1 MQLLYNKDFTEL
13 LENFYTLTGIR
24 VVLFDEAYRELV
36 SYPAGKVT
44 FCNTMKKI
52 PSFCEKCA
60 ISDRNSFERA
70 KTTKKLTV
78 FTCHAGLT
86 EATVPIME
94 KDKIIGYMMFGQI
107 TDEKNKELVFSH
119 LKEIC
124 SSYETNGNIDE
135 LIRKIKYKNKKQIQ
149 AASKILDSFTSY
161 VQYKEMVFLSKKHLV
176 DSVEEYI
183 EKRISDDI
191 TVDDLCREFNIS
203 RRTFYERMKPY
214 AEGGIATFIRQK
226 KLTHAKN
233 LLTSTDMTISEIA
246 YASGFSDY
254 NYFLRLFKK
263 NYGISPKQFTK
274 NKSYKQKD
282 ATAK

>member
-1 MQLLYNKDFTEL
+1 MQLLLYNKDFTEL

-24 VVLFDEAYRELV
+24 VVLFDETYRELV
-36 SYPAGKVT
+36 SYPADKVT

-70 KTTKKLTV
+70 KTTKKLAV

-94 KDKIIGYMMFGQI
+94 KNKIIGYMMFGQI
-107 TDEKNKELVFSH
+107 TDERNKDLVFSH
-119 LKEIC
+119 LKKIC
-124 SSYETNGNIDE
+124 SEYDTNENIDR
-135 LIRKIKYKNKKQIQ
+135 LIKKIKYKNKKQIQ

-161 VQYKEMVFLSKKHLV
+161 VQYKEMVYLSKKHLV

-183 EKRISDDI
+183 ENHISEDI
-191 TVDDLCREFNIS
+191 SVDDLCREFNIS
-203 RRTFYERMKPY
+203 RRTFYDRMKPY
-214 AEGGIATFIRQK
+214 SEGGIASFIRQK
-226 KLTHAKN
+226 KLNHAKH
-233 LLTSTDMTISEIA
+233 LLNTTDMSISEIA
-246 YASGFSDY
+246 DASGFSDY

-263 NYGISPKQFTK
+263 TFGISAKK
-274 NKSYKQKD
+274 IKI
-282 ATAK
+282 TAVP

>member
-1 MQLLYNKDFTEL
+1 MTLLLYNKEFTEL

-24 VVLFDEAYRELV
+24 VVLFDETYTELI
-36 SYPAGKVT
+36 SYPANKVT

-60 ISDRNSFERA
+60 ESDRNSFERA
-70 KTTKKLTV
+70 KTTKKLAV

-94 KDKIIGYMMFGQI
+94 KNKIIGYMMFGQI

-119 LKEIC
+119 LKKIC
-124 SSYETNGNIDE
+124 SNYETSENIDG
-135 LIRKIKYKNKKQIQ
+135 LIKKIKYKNKKQIQ

-161 VQYKEMVFLSKKHLV
+161 VQYKEMVYLSKKHLV

-183 EKRISDDI
+183 DKHIAEDI

-214 AEGGIATFIRQK
+214 IEGGIASFIRSK
-226 KLTHAKN
+226 KLERAKH
-233 LLTSTDMTISEIA
+233 LLSTTDLSIAEIA
-246 YASGFSDY
+246 DASGFSDY

-263 NYGISPKQFTK
+263 HFGVSPKKFLK
-274 NKSYKQKD
+274 
-282 ATAK
+282 